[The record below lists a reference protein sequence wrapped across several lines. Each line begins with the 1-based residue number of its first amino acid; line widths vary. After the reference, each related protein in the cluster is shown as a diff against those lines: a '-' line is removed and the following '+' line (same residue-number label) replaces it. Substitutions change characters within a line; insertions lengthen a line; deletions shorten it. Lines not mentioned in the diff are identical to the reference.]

1 MTMRNIW
8 ISGIGTVRCRDVE
21 TAVRRRCGPIVAS
34 RPDGVTAG
42 RVATVW
48 TVATGRTVRG
58 LTPIRTVRTLAA
70 LALAILTAACGEAA
84 RPVVVA
90 APVVVT
96 PAPVVVEEE
105 PEPAAWRC
113 VREGR
118 CAVPVEIDGRSV
130 R

>member
-1 MTMRNIW
+1 MRSVW
-8 ISGIGTVRCRDVE
+8 ISGLGTVRCRDVE
-21 TAVRRRCGPIVAS
+21 TAVRRRCGPIVGS

-58 LTPIRTVRTLAA
+58 LTPVRTVRTLAA
-70 LALAILTAACGEAA
+70 LALALLTAACGEAA

-90 APVVVT
+90 APVVV
-96 PAPVVVEEE
+96 PAPAPVVVVEEE

-118 CAVPVEIDGRSV
+118 CAAPREVDGGVLR
-130 R
+130 

>member
-1 MTMRNIW
+1 MRNIW

-21 TAVRRRCGPIVAS
+21 TAVRRRCGPIVES
-34 RPDGVTAG
+34 RPDGVMAG

-70 LALAILTAACGEAA
+70 LALALLAVACGESA

-96 PAPVVVEEE
+96 PAPVPVVVAEE

-118 CAVPVEIDGRSV
+118 CAVPRDIDGGVLR
-130 R
+130 